1 MWTLDLNIYTTEL
14 FKLPAGGIGFAFGG
28 QFRNE
33 TLEQDIDQLS
43 EDGDIIGSSAGA
55 STHAGRKD
63 WALYAEASVP
73 VTSPTY
79 NFPGAYALEF
89 TAAVRYEVFKNNDT
103 NVAVPKFGMRWQ
115 PFDETFTVRATWGEG
130 FREPSLIE
138 LYASP
143 TSGLTG
149 VNRYPADFA
158 GRPCDAGG
166 LIPSRF
172 ESETP
177 VVITSSPVVTP
188 EDSRSFSAGIVWTPK
203 WVNGL
208 TLSIDLW
215 NIEQTGVVIAST
227 TDVVLD

>member
-1 MWTLDLNIYTTEL
+1 MT
-14 FKLPAGGIGFAFGG
+14 
-28 QFRNE
+28 
-33 TLEQDIDQLS
+33 QDIDQLS

-63 WALYAEASVP
+63 WALYAEASLP

-115 PFDETFTVRATWGEG
+115 PFDETFTLRATWGKG

-143 TSGLTG
+143 TSALTG
-149 VNRYPADFA
+149 ATDILPTSLGGPATPVGD
-158 GRPCDAGG
+158 
-166 LIPSRF
+166 PSRF

-177 VVITSSPVVTP
+177 VVITSSPVLTP
-188 EDSRSFSAGIVWTPK
+188 EDSQSFSAGIVWTPK

-208 TLSIDLW
+208 TLSD
-215 NIEQTGVVIAST
+215 
-227 TDVVLD
+227 

>member
-1 MWTLDLNIYTTEL
+1 M
-14 FKLPAGGIGFAFGG
+14 KCS
-28 QFRNE
+28 R
-33 TLEQDIDQLS
+33 
-43 EDGDIIGSSAGA
+43 
-55 STHAGRKD
+55 
-63 WALYAEASVP
+63 
-73 VTSPTY
+73 
-79 NFPGAYALEF
+79 
-89 TAAVRYEVFKNNDT
+89 NNDT

-143 TSGLTG
+143 TSALTG
-149 VNRYPADFA
+149 ATDILPTSLGGPATPVGD
-158 GRPCDAGG
+158 
-166 LIPSRF
+166 PSRF

-177 VVITSSPVVTP
+177 VVITSSPVLQP

-215 NIEQTGVVIAST
+215 NIEQTGVVVAST
-227 TDVVLD
+227 TDSSITERA